1 MVFWYF
7 NMYHSN
13 SNWWKVTDYLWG
25 RKRENIS
32 SATGWNKDPM
42 SCVRVLLPLSNHT
55 LSYYTFFNRFLRRT
69 WCDIKIF
76 QHCFFFSFLLPAVF
90 LNKRKILRREVAW
103 QSILGTFLWV
113 CKRLGALH
121 RWGAWKLEHVN
132 FTSYFS
138 YCELIDCSQLIRLLL
153 VSLMYNN
160 LIYRIFMCKGSVMLL
175 QFKASQDGH
184 ILHTEIILSGWSTKW
199 KTYVQSIDSCYIKWP
214 ALYRPLFKNM
224 LRHVKTKKPS
234 DPVRSKLNKISK
246 IEKV

>member
-13 SNWWKVTDYLWG
+13 SNWWKATDYLWG

-32 SATGWNKDPM
+32 SATGWNIDPM
-42 SCVRVLLPLSNHT
+42 SSI
-55 LSYYTFFNRFLRRT
+55 S
-69 WCDIKIF
+69 
-76 QHCFFFSFLLPAVF
+76 PAVF

-113 CKRLGALH
+113 CKSLGALH

-138 YCELIDCSQLIRLLL
+138 YCELIDCSQPIRLLH

-160 LIYRIFMCKGSVMLL
+160 FIYRIFMCKGSVMLL
-175 QFKASQDGH
+175 QFKVSQDGH

-199 KTYVQSIDSCYIKWP
+199 KTYVQSIVSCYIMWP
-214 ALYRPLFKNM
+214 ALCRPLFKNI
-224 LRHVKTKKPS
+224 LRHINCAGLKKQKS
-234 DPVRSKLNKISK
+234 RLTL
-246 IEKV
+246 

>member
-13 SNWWKVTDYLWG
+13 SNWWKATDYLWG

-32 SATGWNKDPM
+32 SATGWNIDPM
-42 SCVRVLLPLSNHT
+42 SSI
-55 LSYYTFFNRFLRRT
+55 S
-69 WCDIKIF
+69 
-76 QHCFFFSFLLPAVF
+76 PAVF

-113 CKRLGALH
+113 CKSLGALH

-138 YCELIDCSQLIRLLL
+138 YCELIDCSQPIRLLH

-160 LIYRIFMCKGSVMLL
+160 FIYRIFMCKGSVMLL
-175 QFKASQDGH
+175 QFKVSQDGH

-199 KTYVQSIDSCYIKWP
+199 KTYVQSIVSCYIMWP
-214 ALYRPLFKNM
+214 ALCRPLFKNI
-224 LRHVKTKKPS
+224 LRHVNCAGLKKQKS
-234 DPVRSKLNKISK
+234 RLTL
-246 IEKV
+246 